1 MNMSDL
7 EHFRSVLTDREDNLH
22 DWFTH
27 TGPATNDD
35 LAKVR
40 VLLGD
45 IKRALGR
52 IEDHTYGICH
62 VCQGEIEIH
71 RLQVQPIA
79 EICLDCI
86 SDQEKALLQE
96 ELQLASRIHRALLPQ
111 QIEKIDGFD
120 IAVKAL
126 AARSIGGD
134 YYDILRNNDDT
145 RARIVVAD
153 TMGKGI
159 PAGLL
164 MSNLQGALRVLSQEI
179 DSVSRLV
186 SRLNHWLCRNVPVT
200 KFVSLACIDLPI
212 GKSSVTHFSFA
223 NAGHCPGILM
233 RTDGSWEC
241 LDPTGAVIGVH
252 EAFQYEEGER
262 NMYPGDILTLFTD
275 GLTEAANALEVQF
288 EQDRVVESLQRHRH
302 ASAEGVIAGLIEDV
316 TRFTGSQSFEDDLT
330 IIVLKK
336 QG

>member
-1 MNMSDL
+1 MNVSEL
-7 EHFRSVLTDREDNLH
+7 EQFRSLLEEREINLR
-22 DWFTH
+22 DWFDSP
-27 TGPATNDD
+27 GPVTDGD

-40 VLLGD
+40 HLVGE
-45 IKRALGR
+45 IRRALGR
-52 IEDHTYGICH
+52 IEDHTYGICRI
-62 VCQGEIEIH
+62 CQGQVEIH
-71 RLQVQPIA
+71 RLQVQPIV
-79 EICLDCI
+79 EVCLDCI
-86 SDQEKALLQE
+86 SDQEKELLQE

-111 QIEKIDGFD
+111 HFEKIDGFE

-134 YYDILRNNDDT
+134 YYDVLRNTDNT

-179 DSVSRLV
+179 DSVSHLV

-200 KFVSLACIDLPI
+200 KFVSLACIDVPT
-212 GKSSVTHFSFA
+212 GKSEVTRLSFA

-233 RTDGSWEC
+233 GAEGSWEC
-241 LDPTGAVIGVH
+241 LEPTGAVIGVH
-252 EAFQYEEGER
+252 EAFEYEEGER
-262 NMYPGDILTLFTD
+262 DMYPGDILVLFTD
-275 GLTEAANALEVQF
+275 GLTEAANASEVQF
-288 EQDRVVESLQRHRH
+288 EQDRVVKSLQRHRY
-302 ASAEGVIAGLIEDV
+302 ASAEDIITGLIDDV
-316 TRFTGSQSFEDDLT
+316 TRFTGSSTFEDDLT